1 MSAHV
6 HVQTHDSTTGTTHTD
21 SATGTAPHTTG
32 TRRKPAGATA
42 RVTRAGAVSAL
53 TLAAVTG
60 TVLAPGA
67 ASEAQA
73 ATVRAKALNVAA
85 AQKGDPYKYGAAGP
99 QRFDCSGLTLYSYKK
114 AGKKLPRT
122 AQAQYNDT
130 SRVSAAKRAKGDL
143 VFFHSGGSVYHVG
156 VYAGSGKVWHS
167 PKAGSVVKLEK
178 IWTKSVR
185 YGRVR

>member
-6 HVQTHDSTTGTTHTD
+6 HVQTHDSTTGTTGT
-21 SATGTAPHTTG
+21 TGFTGTTG
-32 TRRKPAGATA
+32 TGRKSAGTTA
-42 RVTRAGAVSAL
+42 RISRAGAVSAL

-73 ATVRAKALNVAA
+73 ATARSKALSVAA

-99 QRFDCSGLTLYSYKK
+99 HRFDCSGLTLYSYKK

-122 AQAQYNDT
+122 AQAQYNKT